1 MEYSGGKRPLVQCPF
16 PHIQTEV
23 RHNTLQSQDAEIPC
37 YFSRTNQDAYFHPAY
52 QDERDQCWRQR
63 RNKTNSL
70 QWEKWDEET
79 LLSAEKNSV
88 YFLPQVKFDQCQMYL
103 INRFLWLGTLLL
115 SAMDWTPVHLRTK
128 QGTVKYFRQLYC
140 YSEWQSHTEEMG
152 INHLH
157 LIAEPSSMVWIL
169 RGPQPGYVEKWDR

>member
-16 PHIQTEV
+16 PQIQTEV
-23 RHNTLQSQDAEIPC
+23 RHNTFQSQDAEIPC

-79 LLSAEKNSV
+79 LLSTEENSV
-88 YFLPQVKFDQCQMYL
+88 FFFPQVKFYQCQIYL
-103 INRFLWLGTLLL
+103 INRVLWLGTLLL
-115 SAMDWTPVHLRTK
+115 STMCWTPVHLKTK
-128 QGTVKYFRQLYC
+128 QSAVKYFRQLYC
-140 YSEWQSHTEEMG
+140 YSEWQGHTDEMG

-157 LIAEPSSMVWIL
+157 LIAEPSSTVWIPT
-169 RGPQPGYVEKWDR
+169 GPQSGYMEKGVK